1 MPFINCESI
10 AKSKIEEL
18 KSIVSKMSCPP
29 ILNIIQ
35 VVGDQASNVYVRN
48 KLKAAREIGIDA
60 LHFCLSPEISRKTV
74 SELIN
79 GLSGGII
86 IQLPV
91 PKHLEGIEK
100 EIPPNQDVDGL
111 TIENVGRLMSGDE
124 SGMIPCTAKGISWLL
139 DRFDVAGKRVTIVGR
154 SNLVGKPLIPL
165 LLHRNATIT
174 VCHSKTQDLRG
185 IIVESDIVISAIG
198 KPYFFDKHWFAEGT
212 IVIDVG
218 INRNPENGKIC
229 GDVNPNV
236 AETCNLTP
244 VPKGVGLLTVAA
256 LMDNTM
262 RV

>member
-1 MPFINCESI
+1 MPFIDCESI

-18 KSIVSKMSCPP
+18 KSQVSKLSSPP

-35 VVGDQASNVYVRN
+35 VEGDQASSVYVRN
-48 KLKAAREIGIDA
+48 KLRTAREIGIDA
-60 LHFCLSPEISRKTV
+60 LHFCLSPEISRKTMK
-74 SELIN
+74 ELIQ

-86 IQLPV
+86 VQLPV
-91 PKHLEGIEK
+91 PKHLEGVEK

-111 TIENVGRLMSGDE
+111 SAENVGRLMSGDE
-124 SGMIPCTAKGISWLL
+124 SGMIPCTAKGITWLL
-139 DRFDVAGKRVTIVGR
+139 DRFNVEGKRVTIVGR

-174 VCHSKTQDLRG
+174 VCHSKTQDLRKM
-185 IIVESDIVISAIG
+185 ISESDVVISAIG
-198 KPYFFDKHWFAEGT
+198 KPYFFDKDWFTEGT
-212 IVIDVG
+212 VVIDVG
-218 INRNPENGKIC
+218 INRNPETGKIC
-229 GDVNPNV
+229 GDVHPNV

-262 RV
+262 RM